1 MLYSHLCSQ
10 LRRPLRGLLTQCLV
24 PCGGDGRHLRRRLIH
39 ARGLNELPLAPA
51 APSMLNAEVWNN
63 STLVRDDLVNDERVA
78 HHVFDD
84 ALVRRDTF
92 GMRGCG
98 RSIWATHRGTA
109 RDVVR
114 VGRRQVY
121 LTTRLDETHTPMAHY
136 ARTGCLD
143 KREVVLYEVSYDY
156 PTSPVFRLFTAG
168 KCRYCIFEHFPLSRA
183 GAAALCAGKF

>member
-1 MLYSHLCSQ
+1 
-10 LRRPLRGLLTQCLV
+10 
-24 PCGGDGRHLRRRLIH
+24 
-39 ARGLNELPLAPA
+39 
-51 APSMLNAEVWNN
+51 MLNAEVWNN

-156 PTSPVFRLFTAG
+156 PTSPVDG
-168 KCRYCIFEHFPLSRA
+168 KYVFGVFPPDPKYTVYLVYLEEGGENTCTPPWCICVFVYLLQGQIHCVF
-183 GAAALCAGKF
+183 CVF